1 MTTDK
6 EFSLTVDGQD
16 VPDCAVQPVVDPSTA
31 KPFAVAPL
39 CDLATL
45 NRAIHSARK
54 SLHPWGE
61 NEAARREALQNISR
75 LLRKRV
81 FEIANRITSEQGK
94 PGKKA
99 VEEVMGASGVFAS
112 VARTRIPVQHLI
124 DSAPS
129 LELHP
134 RPFGIV
140 AAITASNYPIL
151 LAAWKLAPALLAG
164 NTVILKPS
172 PDTPIATL
180 ELGVLLREALP
191 PGVVQVVNGDHT
203 LGAALVSHP
212 EISLV
217 SFTGSIE
224 TGKWVQSLA
233 AQSVKKTILELGG
246 NDPAIVLEDVEPERV
261 AQCLFRSAFENAG
274 QRCVA
279 IKRLYVPQTK
289 LETFA
294 QALFEIAQQVHIG
307 PGLDRQSELG
317 PLTTE
322 TQLHR
327 VGEMIDEADQAGA
340 SVRRPQSPMPTEGYF
355 HAPTI
360 VTHAPH
366 DQALT
371 QEEQFAP
378 VLPIHGYTS
387 IDDAIAKANSTRYG
401 LGASVWSSNL
411 SEAKTIADQL
421 ECGVAW
427 INHHAPSQIN
437 LPISGIKQSGI
448 GYENGILGILDYTAL
463 QTRSTSSLPELRK

>member
-16 VPDCAVQPVVDPSTA
+16 VSDCAVQTVVDPSTA
-31 KPFAVAPL
+31 KPFASAPL

-45 NRAIHSARK
+45 DRAIHSARK
-54 SLHPWGE
+54 RLSPWSQD
-61 NEAARREALQNISR
+61 AATRREALQTISR
-75 LLRKRV
+75 LLRKRA
-81 FEIANRITSEQGK
+81 FQIADHITSEQGK
-94 PGKKA
+94 PKKKA
-99 VEEVMGASGVFAS
+99 VEEVMGASAVFAS
-112 VARTRIPVQHLI
+112 VAKSQLPWQHLI
-124 DSAPS
+124 DSEPS

-172 PDTPIATL
+172 PDTPLASL
-180 ELGVLLREALP
+180 KLGVLLREALP
-191 PGVVQVVNGDHT
+191 PGVVQVINGDHT
-203 LGAALVSHP
+203 IGAALVSHP
-212 EISLV
+212 DVSLV

-224 TGKWVQSLA
+224 TGKQVQALA
-233 AQSVKKTILELGG
+233 AESVKKTILELGG
-246 NDPAIVLEDVEPERV
+246 NDAAIVLDDVEPERI
-261 AQCLFRSAFENAG
+261 AQSLFWSAFENAG
-274 QRCVA
+274 QLCVA
-279 IKRLYVPQTK
+279 IKRLYVPEAKQDA
-289 LETFA
+289 FA
-294 QALFEIAQQVHIG
+294 QALFEIAQQVRIG
-307 PGLDRQSELG
+307 PGHDRQSELG

-322 TQLHR
+322 TQWHR
-327 VGEMIDEADQAGA
+327 VRATIDEAEQSGA
-340 SVRRPQSPMPTEGYF
+340 TIRTPESPLPAEGFF

-371 QEEQFAP
+371 QEEQFGP
-378 VLPIHGYTS
+378 VLPIHGYES
-387 IDDAIAKANSTRYG
+387 VDDAITMANSTRYG

-411 SEAKTIADQL
+411 SEARTIADEL

-427 INHHAPSQIN
+427 INHHAPNHRN
-437 LPISGIKQSGI
+437 LPISGTKQSGI

-463 QTRSTSSLPELRK
+463 QTRSTSSLPEPKS